1 MHITKIHLQN
11 YRNFSDF
18 TMEFHKGLNVIVG
31 ANNSG
36 KTGLLYAIKLLRSPN
51 DITIEDFNKNN
62 LIDFRTNYLQ
72 DAPSIIIEYDIT
84 HTIIEDDTEDE
95 SIIRLLPFL
104 GVQGF
109 SNARR
114 EVDGV
119 VRYEIAARIRATYSL
134 DVKFLNDYKTE
145 IDKLTTFS
153 DYYAALSRYV
163 EKHYSWTYTNGI
175 SDTKADQKDVTSIFD
190 IRFIEAE
197 RTSEEVRK
205 ETKKEID
212 KFVKDPEQLV
222 AIDELNKRVS
232 EDLKTILKTTIT
244 KLADL
249 FGNENNDIGLK
260 KGNVAISSTIKANV
274 SASDAYITEVQDTQK
289 GFTVPIDHNGL
300 GYNNLINI
308 YMLIKL
314 NEIKIGR
321 DFRILCLEEP
331 EAHLHPAM
339 QYKLFKYLRDLDK
352 KDKLN
357 QQIFVTT
364 HSSNITAVA
373 GLDNMFMLAYNRNLK
388 TPDCVAQSLKKQFEH
403 SYTEGDLLEKSISDR
418 KVEAKKHLSKFFDVT
433 RSDLLFADK
442 VILVEGIAEKL
453 LMPAFME
460 KCGVPYEDEHI
471 SIVEI
476 GGKHFEH
483 FVELFNGNKV
493 KKKVLCIT
501 DCDFKWTTKD
511 GNLKTIQDYKPYEAE
526 HIRKLQTDYS
536 FDEFRLVTQT
546 HYGRTFEDELYLSNR
561 ENDSFKKHLLSLVL
575 PNLLV
580 RFVEENGIDLPN
592 WISKRGEFDG
602 RVAKTLNK
610 LVDAYIRRVDQSDEN
625 STLYGDIIMA
635 EIFLH
640 YAEKQKGDLAL
651 QILTDSLF
659 TNEEGAL
666 QLNVP
671 AYISEGLT
679 WLKN

>member
-232 EDLKTILKTTIT
+232 EDLKTILRTTIT

-373 GLDNMFMLAYNRNLK
+373 GLDNMFMLAYNRNHK

-403 SYTEGDLLEKSISDR
+403 PYTEGDLLEKSISDR

-433 RSDLLFADK
+433 RSDMLFADK

-483 FVELFNGNKV
+483 FVELFNENKV

-501 DCDFKWTTKD
+501 DCDFEWIKD
-511 GNLKTIQDYKPYEAE
+511 GNLRAIQDYKSFEAK
-526 HIRKLQTDYS
+526 HIKKLQTNYT
-536 FDEFRLVTQT
+536 FNEFRIVTQT
-546 HYGRTFEDELYLSNR
+546 HYGRTFEDELFLSNR
-561 ENDSFKKHLLSLVL
+561 ENVFFKKHLLNLVL

-580 RFVEENGIDLPN
+580 RFVEENGIELPN
-592 WISKRGEFDG
+592 WISKREEYDG
-602 RVAKTLNK
+602 RVAKTLDK

-625 STLYGDIIMA
+625 STLYGDIIIA

-659 TNEEGAL
+659 TNEEGVL

-671 AYISEGLT
+671 AYIAEGLT

>member
-11 YRNFSDF
+11 YRNFNDF

-72 DAPSIIIEYDIT
+72 DAPSIIIEYDIV

-104 GVQGF
+104 GVQCF

-114 EVDGV
+114 EDDGV

-145 IDKLTTFS
+145 INKLTTFS

-190 IRFIEAE
+190 LRFIEAE

-222 AIDELNKRVS
+222 AIDELNKKVS

-388 TPDCVAQSLKKQFEH
+388 IPDCVAQSLKKQFEH

-418 KVEAKKHLSKFFDVT
+418 KLEAKKHLSKFFDVT
-433 RSDLLFADK
+433 RSDMLFADK

-501 DCDFKWTTKD
+501 DCDFEWIKD
-511 GNLKTIQDYKPYEAE
+511 GNLRAIQDYKLFEAK
-526 HIRKLQTDYS
+526 HIKKLQTNYT
-536 FDEFRLVTQT
+536 FNEFRLVTQT
-546 HYGRTFEDELYLSNR
+546 HYGRTFEDELFLSNC

-580 RFVEENGIDLPN
+580 RFVEENGIGLPN

-610 LVDAYIRRVDQSDEN
+610 LVDAYIRRVDQSNEN
-625 STLYGDIIMA
+625 SILYGDIIMA

>member
-373 GLDNMFMLAYNRNLK
+373 GLDNMFMLAYNRNHK

-403 SYTEGDLLEKSISDR
+403 PYTEGDLLEKSISDR

-433 RSDLLFADK
+433 RSDMLFADK

-483 FVELFNGNKV
+483 FVELFNENKV

-501 DCDFKWTTKD
+501 DCDFEWIKD
-511 GNLKTIQDYKPYEAE
+511 GNLRAIQDYKSFEAK
-526 HIRKLQTDYS
+526 HIKKLQTNYT
-536 FDEFRLVTQT
+536 FNEFRIVTQT
-546 HYGRTFEDELYLSNR
+546 HYGRTFEDELFLSNR
-561 ENDSFKKHLLSLVL
+561 ENVFFKKHLLNLVL

-580 RFVEENGIDLPN
+580 RFVEENGIELPN
-592 WISKRGEFDG
+592 WISKREEYDG
-602 RVAKTLNK
+602 RVAKTLDK

-625 STLYGDIIMA
+625 STLYGDIIIA

-659 TNEEGAL
+659 TNEEGVL

-671 AYISEGLT
+671 AYIAEGLT

>member
-232 EDLKTILKTTIT
+232 EDLKTILKTTIA

-373 GLDNMFMLAYNRNLK
+373 GLDNMFMLAYNRNHK

-403 SYTEGDLLEKSISDR
+403 PYTEGDLLEKSISDR

-433 RSDLLFADK
+433 RSDMLFADK

-483 FVELFNGNKV
+483 FVELFNENKV

-501 DCDFKWTTKD
+501 DCDFEWIKD
-511 GNLKTIQDYKPYEAE
+511 GNLRAIQDYKSFEAK
-526 HIRKLQTDYS
+526 HIKKLQTNYT
-536 FDEFRLVTQT
+536 FNEFRIVTQT
-546 HYGRTFEDELYLSNR
+546 HYGRTFEDELFLSNR
-561 ENDSFKKHLLSLVL
+561 ENVFFKKHLLNLVL

-580 RFVEENGIDLPN
+580 RFVEENGIELPN
-592 WISKRGEFDG
+592 WISKREEYDG
-602 RVAKTLNK
+602 RVAKTLDK

-625 STLYGDIIMA
+625 STLYGDIIIA

-659 TNEEGAL
+659 TNEEGVL

-671 AYISEGLT
+671 AYIAEGLT

>member
-11 YRNFSDF
+11 YRNFNDF

-72 DAPSIIIEYDIT
+72 DAPSIIIEYDIV

-104 GVQGF
+104 GVQCF

-114 EVDGV
+114 EDDGV

-145 IDKLTTFS
+145 INKLTTFS

-373 GLDNMFMLAYNRNLK
+373 GLDNMFMLAYNRNHK

-403 SYTEGDLLEKSISDR
+403 PYTEGDLLEKSISDR

-433 RSDLLFADK
+433 RSDMLFADK

-483 FVELFNGNKV
+483 FVELFNENKV

-501 DCDFKWTTKD
+501 DCDFEWIKD
-511 GNLKTIQDYKPYEAE
+511 GNLRAIQDYKSFEAK
-526 HIRKLQTDYS
+526 HIKKLQTNYT
-536 FDEFRLVTQT
+536 FNEFRIVTQT
-546 HYGRTFEDELYLSNR
+546 HYGRTFEDELFLSNR
-561 ENDSFKKHLLSLVL
+561 ENVLFKKHLLNLVL

-580 RFVEENGIDLPN
+580 RFVEENGIELPN
-592 WISKRGEFDG
+592 WISKREEYDG
-602 RVAKTLNK
+602 RVAKTLDK

-625 STLYGDIIMA
+625 STLYGDIIIA

-659 TNEEGAL
+659 TNEEGVL

-671 AYISEGLT
+671 AYIAEGLT